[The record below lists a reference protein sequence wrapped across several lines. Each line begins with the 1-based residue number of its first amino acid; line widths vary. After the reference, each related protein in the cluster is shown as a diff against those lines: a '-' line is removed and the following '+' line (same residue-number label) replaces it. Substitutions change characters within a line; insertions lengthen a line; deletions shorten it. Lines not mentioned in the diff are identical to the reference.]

1 MTVQALTGNQSRSE
15 EREADSSRSASITSA
30 SNEDEA
36 TLRLERELAIVLG
49 RRPRHQDQN
58 DSASGDDELPLQDA
72 QAVAGQS
79 GDVAQPA
86 DNVGTTETAGAEP
99 EPTAAGQSEGGRQPQ
114 PGITTRERWLRSLKR
129 ASRLKLMGVAAS
141 FAITLLV
148 IAFILALVAVFLFGL
163 PTGMGGNRSAS
174 GDKPAGRIEE
184 AAKKTEPAPV
194 AARSS
199 WIYQGR

>member
-15 EREADSSRSASITSA
+15 ERAADNSSSASITSA

-58 DSASGDDELPLQDA
+58 DPASGDDELPLQDA
-72 QAVAGQS
+72 QTAADHS
-79 GDVAQPA
+79 DDVAQPA
-86 DNVGTTETAGAEP
+86 DNVDIAETAGAEP
-99 EPTAAGQSEGGRQPQ
+99 EPTAAGQSEVGRRPQ
-114 PGITTRERWLRSLKR
+114 SGITTRERWLKSLKR
-129 ASRLKLMGVAAS
+129 TSRSKLMGVAAS

-148 IAFILALVAVFLFGL
+148 TAFILSLVAVFLFGL
-163 PTGMGGNRSAS
+163 PTGLSGIRSAS
-174 GDKPAGRIEE
+174 GNEPAGRIEE